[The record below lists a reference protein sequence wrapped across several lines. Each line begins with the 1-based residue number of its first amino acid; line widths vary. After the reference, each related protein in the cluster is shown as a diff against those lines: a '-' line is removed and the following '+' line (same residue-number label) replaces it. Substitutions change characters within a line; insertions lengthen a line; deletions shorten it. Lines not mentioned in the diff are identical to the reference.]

1 MVITN
6 PVAYFGQFKSNNA
19 AATEHQARGRATCP
33 RNWENSSEFIHVA
46 VIQMQ
51 ASEIQTK
58 IMNIPAFFAVVRVQ
72 QADPVVI
79 GIPQRKMIHVVN
91 AKCSVRKAGIEI
103 TASSQIVKRSIEYT
117 MQMRTPMVEPMG
129 RNLGFSSNLIAR
141 SMNAALNPVAMAEAS
156 SRKRMVEFTGTK
168 TAVIPVKAAKASE
181 RYKTLIANWR

>member
-1 MVITN
+1 MN
-6 PVAYFGQFKSNNA
+6 PVAYLGQFKSNSA
-19 AATEHQARGRATCP
+19 AATEHQARGRAKCP
-33 RNWENSSEFIHVA
+33 KSWENSSEFVHIA
-46 VIQMQ
+46 VIQIQ
-51 ASEIQTK
+51 ASAIQMK
-58 IMNIPAFFAVVRVQ
+58 IVNIPAFFPVARVQ
-72 QADPVVI
+72 QAAPVVI

-91 AKCSVRKAGIEI
+91 VKCSIRVPGIVI
-103 TASSQIVKRSIEYT
+103 TASSQIVKRNIEYT